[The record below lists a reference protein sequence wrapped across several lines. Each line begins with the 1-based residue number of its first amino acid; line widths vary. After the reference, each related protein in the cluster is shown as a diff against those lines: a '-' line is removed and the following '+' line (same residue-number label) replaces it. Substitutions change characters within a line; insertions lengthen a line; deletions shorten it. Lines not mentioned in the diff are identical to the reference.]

1 MLKIGIDLIEL
12 MVIMSLLVV
21 LVNEGLIEEVF
32 INFFVFCLFEEIVV
46 SMIKVIESKIIE
58 LMIVKLCVVGL
69 IDISDYFIG
78 DEIMI
83 IDNFEDLIYLNFDG
97 ILVILLYKEDV
108 IIYWNF
114 NWLILEDVWE

>member
-1 MLKIGIDLIEL
+1 MLNIGIDLIEL

-58 LMIVKLCVVGL
+58 FMIVKLCVVGL

-114 NWLILEDVWE
+114 NWLILEDV